1 MSHHIPAGRACYSG
15 VLRNHPLFKAYLA
28 LLAVCFFWGTTY
40 IAIRMSLAAI
50 PPVVL
55 VSARFILSGALMLA
69 GVLATRAR
77 LPRGRE
83 LWATALNG
91 VLILGIG
98 NTCLSVAEL
107 WIPSGL
113 AALIITTSPFWMVG
127 LDALVPGGSRLR
139 LPTIAGILVGG
150 VGAVI
155 LVMPQAMNVHTGER
169 LWWVFLVLQLANFAW
184 CYGSLRQLR
193 LPTKASPIVNGA
205 VQQLAAG
212 LACLPFAI
220 WHTGPPVV
228 WQPRAFAAAL
238 YLVIFGSIVGY
249 SAYVYALDHLPVAL
263 VSLYTYV
270 NPIVALFLGWLFYRE
285 PFGRI
290 ELAGMAVIF
299 LGVAIVKRYTHHP
312 TAPELD

>member
-1 MSHHIPAGRACYSG
+1 
-15 VLRNHPLFKAYLA
+15 LRNHPLFKAYLA

-40 IAIRMSLAAI
+40 IAIRMSLEAI

-55 VSARFILSGALMLA
+55 VSGRFIVSGGLMLA
-69 GVLATRAR
+69 GALAARAR

-91 VLILGIG
+91 VVILGIG

-107 WIPSGL
+107 WIPSGM

-139 LPTIAGILVGG
+139 MPTVAGILVGG
-150 VGAVI
+150 AGAA
-155 LVMPQAMNVHTGER
+155 LLMAPQTLHARAGER
-169 LWWVFLVLQLANFAW
+169 LWAAFLVLQLANFCW

-220 WHTGPPVV
+220 FHSGPPVV

-270 NPIVALFLGWLFYRE
+270 NPVVAVFLGWLFYRE
-285 PFGRI
+285 PFGLV

-299 LGVAIVKRYTHHP
+299 LGVAIVKRYTHQL
-312 TAPELD
+312 TAPEMD

>member
-1 MSHHIPAGRACYSG
+1 
-15 VLRNHPLFKAYLA
+15 LRNHPLFKAYLA

-40 IAIRMSLAAI
+40 IAIRMSLEAI

-69 GVLATRAR
+69 GVLAARAR

-91 VLILGIG
+91 VLILGVG

-150 VGAVI
+150 VGTVI
-155 LVMPQAMNVHTGER
+155 LVMPQAMNVHTGGR
-169 LWWVFLVLQLANFAW
+169 LWWAFLVLQIANFAW

-193 LPTKASPIVNGA
+193 LPTQASPIVNGA

-220 WHTGPPVV
+220 FHTGPPMV

-299 LGVAIVKRYTHHP
+299 LGVAIVKRYTHTP
-312 TAPELD
+312 TVPELD